1 MPFDTTLALDASD
14 PATWEPVLAA
24 VRRPQPIEALEE
36 IEVGIKA
43 AWAFVAERPITDEE
57 AVAFVDFFHRLG
69 YLAKLKPYGPK
80 FAAPFGYSL
89 FDLADGE
96 GFSIQLHEEEKVE
109 AFHILA
115 VKDDAFVL
123 AGTTDAWEAEG
134 DAMVA
139 AWEAGRPTDSPLA
152 HRPEAGDT
160 IVIGDLRTVHT
171 VIGCLLEEYATTSYD
186 AVKRLHDQNEGRT
199 LSPPAANP
207 TVAAALAGLADAAPR
222 RALDPHDGWATAPL
236 PAPGVVVDLPE
247 GGLVGHH
254 VHLGRGQI
262 HAAEVRSDTV
272 HTISPLTGTVM
283 LEVAGSRTFDLRA
296 GDTTAVPPRAAY
308 RLEGSHATEVSITE
322 VRATTAF
329 ADLR

>member
-1 MPFDTTLALDASD
+1 MAADPPLAIDAAD
-14 PATWEPVLAA
+14 PATWEPVVAA
-24 VRRPQPIEALEE
+24 VRRPQPIAALEE

-43 AWAFVAERPITDEE
+43 AWAFAAERPITDRE
-57 AVAFVDFFHRLG
+57 AVAFVDFFHRIG

-80 FAAPFGYSL
+80 FAAPFGYSI

-115 VKDDAFVL
+115 VHPRAFVL
-123 AGTTDAWEAEG
+123 ACTPEAWDEHG

-139 AWEAGRPTDSPLA
+139 AWEDGRPADSPIA
-152 HRPEAGDT
+152 HRPDPGDT

-171 VIGCLLEEYATTSYD
+171 VVGCLLEEYATTSYD

-199 LSPPAANP
+199 TDLPAEDP
-207 TVAAALAGLADAAPR
+207 TAAAALAGLTGAAPR
-222 RALDPHDGWATAPL
+222 RALRPHDGWATEAL
-236 PAPGVVVDLPE
+236 PDGGVVVDLPD
-247 GGLVGHH
+247 GGLRGLH
-254 VHLGRGQI
+254 VHLGRGQV
-262 HAAEVRSDTV
+262 AAREVRSDHV
-272 HTISPLTGTVM
+272 HTVSPLTGTVM
-283 LEVAGSRTFDLRA
+283 LEVAGRTFDLHA

-308 RLEGSHATEVSITE
+308 RLEGVHDTEVSITE
-322 VRATTAF
+322 VVTRTAF